1 MSIFG
6 KGHYEKIPI
15 LKGEDMPSNIYKVRN
30 VLNKTYFESLFYN
43 ATSEFTM
50 MIGEILGVDIATQ
63 LKMVDDINV
72 FDMTDSK
79 HSQLENGLYL
89 ATQNFSLYIK
99 PGKDMYLIPFNLT
112 NIYMETIQKPEFEAV
127 YYCKFDE
134 TPLPTVPISSFKF
147 MPMQKLVDLA
157 KELTDYT
164 INRRELFS
172 STNLYQSKAIFK
184 YIRKDM
190 TNGNSPPMIYFPK
203 VRVNT
208 WKIPIFTDTHV
219 NTIALIR
226 DLDIQID
233 FMALPFSKRIN
244 DIALN
249 MESAPVGY
257 RERHV
262 VGDEFSGGEVEGVI
276 HYMSADDITD
286 AHEAIQ
292 SSQFGNF
299 IKFRRFKK
307 AGSTYSEFEKTSG
320 VYTSN
325 KRPNRHLRY
334 LVSAY
339 GYFDKPNFPGTEYK
353 TTAQYVRVNKV
364 YDSEGE
370 QPLSPGFA
378 EFSSYT
384 EKNNTI
390 TQNFKYPIQQY
401 EGIHPDPEDLTNPM
415 DISVDFEFV
424 QCKLNEKFEP
434 VDTIQIG
441 NKRKTLFGYLVLKAY
456 SGYVGS
462 TLHDG
467 VYDIVD
473 SNIDGDVDAV
483 EDITTPKRFT
493 SYDTRTRPHDVMFK
507 VTLRT
512 QKYQN
517 CASGNFTNV
526 TRNNIDDVV
535 IDSGA
540 RNVWNILSYNMTKN
554 GIMIDNNEAEK
565 RNILDRSI
573 KPDAYNESPIYF
585 APTLNTIDKK
595 VIFKKFEET
604 AGGIYP
610 SFMASYE
617 KSPDYLWG
625 EFDFYNHRILDKGG
639 YLRPPIQDT
648 VIFLR
653 ETWKGIEWTRRFS
666 TNYFTG
672 PINWATASLDKYWYD
687 ADIRVRNMIGIANV
701 GGLRLD
707 FKF

>member
-134 TPLPTVPISSFKF
+134 TPLPIVPIVANKF
-147 MPMQKLVDLA
+147 MPMNKLFSLA
-157 KELTDYT
+157 QENTYSS
-164 INRRELFS
+164 NYHRELFS
-172 STNLYQSKAIFK
+172 STNMYRSKAIFK
-184 YIRKDM
+184 YIRQNM
-190 TNGNSPPMIYFPK
+190 TNGDSHPTTIYFPK

-208 WKIPIFTDTHV
+208 WKMPIFTDAHV

-249 MESAPVGY
+249 MESAPVAY
-257 RERHV
+257 
-262 VGDEFSGGEVEGVI
+262 VEKEPRYLGPENEGAFNYI
-276 HYMSADDITD
+276 SADDITNS
-286 AHEAIQ
+286 HNVINY
-292 SSQFGNF
+292 SPFGNY
-299 IKFRRFKK
+299 IKFRRVKNI
-307 AGSTYSEFEKTSG
+307 SSQYPEFEEISG

-384 EKNNTI
+384 DKNETI
-390 TQNFKYPIQQY
+390 TQNFRYPIQQY

-434 VDTIQIG
+434 VDTVQIG
-441 NKRKTLFGYLVLKAY
+441 NKRKTLFGYLVIKAY

-473 SNIDGDVDAV
+473 SNIGGEYGNVQYHTA
-483 EDITTPKRFT
+483 PKRFT

-512 QKYQN
+512 SKYQN
-517 CASGNFTNV
+517 CTSGNFTNV
-526 TRNNIDDVV
+526 TRNNIDDAVT
-535 IDSGA
+535 DSGA
-540 RNVWNILSYNMTKN
+540 RSVWNMLATN
-554 GIMIDNNEAEK
+554 IDRNNIIINNAEAEK
-565 RNILDRSI
+565 RHALDRSI

-585 APTLNTIDKK
+585 APTLNTIDKNI
-595 VIFKKFEET
+595 IFKKFEET
-604 AGGIYP
+604 SGGIYP
-610 SFMASYE
+610 SFMSSYE

-625 EFDFYNHRILDKGG
+625 EFDFYNYRILDKGG

-653 ETWKGIEWTRRFS
+653 ESWKGTEWNRRYS

-707 FKF
+707 FKL